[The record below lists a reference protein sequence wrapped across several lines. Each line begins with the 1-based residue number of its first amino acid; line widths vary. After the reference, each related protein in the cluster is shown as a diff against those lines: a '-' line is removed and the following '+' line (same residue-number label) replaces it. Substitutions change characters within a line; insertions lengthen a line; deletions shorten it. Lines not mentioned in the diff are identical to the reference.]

1 MASYKEKQ
9 VIEELN
15 SHNFSN
21 CKFKIE
27 MMLIKEDLFE
37 VVNDYP
43 PTPTTDWTKKDKKAC
58 SLINLNIENNN
69 EIVHVKHLNTARGTW
84 HTLKEIHENSNL
96 SNKLYYLRKL
106 YSTELNESGNM
117 VAHIPKILEIVDK
130 VSAIGGNITN

>member
-37 VVNDYP
+37 VVTDYP
-43 PTPTTDWTKKDKKAC
+43 PTPTTDWTKQDKKTH
-58 SLINLNIENNN
+58 SLINLNIENN
-69 EIVHVKHLNTARGTW
+69 EIVHVKHLYTARDTW
-84 HTLKEIHENSNL
+84 GTLKEIHESSNL
-96 SNKLYYLRKL
+96 SNKLYLLRKR
-106 YSTELNESGNM
+106 YSTKLNESGNM
-117 VAHIPKILEIVDK
+117 VAHITKILELVDK